1 MLEVVWVG
9 GVGWGGGGRHASQ
22 MVCAR
27 VSNRVANRIIDE
39 LELRLCAGCIIA
51 ACGHVASTLK
61 QYQARDLGFEG
72 WCSRIASG

>member
-1 MLEVVWVG
+1 MREVVCVGGWVG
-9 GVGWGGGGRHASQ
+9 WWGRHTSQ

-27 VSNRVANRIIDE
+27 VSNQVANRIIDE
-39 LELRLCAGCIIA
+39 LELRLCAGCISG